1 MVPPPSDPFIVL
13 MTEIFRIRGRF
24 RLLFQ
29 DFEGST
35 GFSRIQYAVLA
46 TVIEADDPPTVSQL
60 GRNLG
65 YPRQVIQRKANELID
80 RGLLRMKDNP
90 AHKRAC
96 VLVPT
101 RKGLDLKV
109 IADEWTKLN
118 SAELL
123 TKLEPGLCDK
133 ITADLRTL
141 RVAIDG
147 HIRHDGDR
155 TSAVE

>member
-1 MVPPPSDPFIVL
+1 
-13 MTEIFRIRGRF
+13 
-24 RLLFQ
+24 
-29 DFEGST
+29 
-35 GFSRIQYAVLA
+35 VLA
-46 TVIEADDPPTVSQL
+46 TVIEADNPPTVSQL

-65 YPRQVIQRKANELID
+65 YPRQVIQRKTNELIN

-90 AHKRAC
+90 ANRRAC

-101 RKGLDLKV
+101 SKGFDLKAF
-109 IADEWTKLN
+109 ADECTRLN

-123 TKLEPGLCDK
+123 TKLETDLCYK

-147 HIRHDGDR
+147 HISPDGNR
-155 TSAVE
+155 RSEKSEESV